1 VGEGEMATS
10 LLRKMKECSVYAHR
24 RGWGYLEA
32 SGILPPERE

>member
-1 VGEGEMATS
+1 
-10 LLRKMKECSVYAHR
+10 MKECSVYAHR